1 MTLLSYQ
8 VFMAVAD
15 QGSFQKA
22 AQTLQLTPSAV
33 SHAVASM
40 EEELGSPLFVRSRR
54 GVSLTNY
61 GKELFPYIK
70 NVLNSD
76 EYLRQAVAQF
86 NGLQK
91 GSVRLG
97 TFNSACVEWMP
108 GLLKDFQREY
118 PNMRVEIYQGTYDD
132 VNRWLRD
139 GIVDLGFLSSLS
151 VGDLKYEPVYEDRIV
166 CVTPKGFRTKN
177 PGYITI
183 EELRT
188 QKFVTQMEGCDAD
201 VSSFMKKYGLSVR
214 GNSYIIDDMSS
225 IALVMGGYGLCLVPE
240 LVIRSLNFPVDV
252 YPLDVDEKRT
262 IVLASL
268 HAAVQA
274 PAVQKMRDYIV
285 TRLRAQKDTE
295 HPDKVRST
303 DH

>member
-40 EEELGSPLFVRSRR
+40 EEELGSPLFVRSKR

-76 EYLRQAVAQF
+76 EYLQQAVAQF

-108 GLLKDFQREY
+108 GLLKDFQQEY
-118 PNMRVEIYQGTYDD
+118 PNVRVEIYQGSYHD
-132 VNRWLRD
+132 VKRWLKD

-151 VGDLKYEPVYEDRIV
+151 VGDLNYEPVYEDRIV
-166 CVTPKGFRTKN
+166 CVTPKGFQPRH
-177 PGYITI
+177 PGYITV
-183 EELRT
+183 EELKE

-201 VSSFMKKYGLSVR
+201 VNSFMKKYGLPAR
-214 GNSYIIDDMSS
+214 GNSYIVDDMSA

-240 LVIRSLNFPVDV
+240 LVIRNLAFPVDV

-268 HAAVQA
+268 NAAAQA
-274 PAVQKMRDYIV
+274 PAVRRMHDYIV
-285 TRLRAQKDTE
+285 ARLRDGGSEA
-295 HPDKVRST
+295 DKKKP
-303 DH
+303 